1 MASFHAPAGKSET
14 QATRTTNFF
23 QVSFHQ
29 ATMST
34 IQEPDKAMLLV
45 SGMSTYVIAH
55 LADHDLLLIH

>member
-1 MASFHAPAGKSET
+1 
-14 QATRTTNFF
+14 
-23 QVSFHQ
+23 
-29 ATMST
+29 MST